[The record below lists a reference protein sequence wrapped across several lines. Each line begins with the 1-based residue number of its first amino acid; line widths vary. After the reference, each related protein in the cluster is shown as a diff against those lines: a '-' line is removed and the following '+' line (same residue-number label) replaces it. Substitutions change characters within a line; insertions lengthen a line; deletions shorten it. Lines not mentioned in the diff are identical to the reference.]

1 MKLCCKG
8 DHEYMKGIPA
18 IVDSGLIAT
27 AWALKP
33 GNPNST
39 VHIWKKVGQALS
51 GSSSQIYSAP
61 WNETWSSKS

>member
-39 VHIWKKVGQALS
+39 VHIWKKVWQALS
-51 GSSSQIYSAP
+51 G
-61 WNETWSSKS
+61 